1 MAKRHFTKSYS
12 TPSELV
18 QLLRS
23 RGLEISN
30 EQKAENIGCYCLSA
44 YMYPFLKSPKH
55 EHSVMDISV
64 ASELTHYDSSL
75 FICFQRFQFSV
86 FCMRE

>member
-1 MAKRHFTKSYS
+1 MTKRHFTKSYS

-44 YMYPFLKSPKH
+44 YMYPFLKFPKH
-55 EHSVMDISV
+55 EHSVMDI
-64 ASELTHYDSSL
+64 
-75 FICFQRFQFSV
+75 FSD
-86 FCMRE
+86 RKWSDKYEG